1 MWLQQKKRLKGVIWF
16 TTEPDWKIFEELNM
30 KELKELYNKQKQAFL
45 QYSKANQEFKRFFID
60 SAISKAKSAFLS
72 YYNLEEGDVIT
83 LREGLSNNGNDS
95 YTNIGEVSGKLFF
108 KDSELTKIANCYL
121 DHNWNAIY
129 VMFETNNKVAV
140 NSQNISS
147 YEMHDINSF
156 IDSMI
161 LSMFVNQCFLYVQN
175 DELTVMS
182 SVKEY
187 DKFTGFVKD
196 ILKK

>member
-1 MWLQQKKRLKGVIWF
+1 
-16 TTEPDWKIFEELNM
+16 M
-30 KELKELYNKQKQAFL
+30 KELKELYNKQKQAFS
-45 QYSKANQEFKRFFID
+45 QYLKANQEFKQFFID
-60 SAISKAKSAFLS
+60 QAILKAKSAFLS

-83 LREGLSNNGNDS
+83 LKEGMSDSGNNS
-95 YTNIGEVSGKLFF
+95 YLNIGEVSGKLFF
-108 KDSELTKIANCYL
+108 KNSELTKIADCYL
-121 DHNWNAIY
+121 DHNWNSIY
-129 VMFETNNKVAV
+129 VMFETNDKVTV
-140 NSQNISS
+140 NLHNISS

-156 IDSMI
+156 IDSII

>member
-1 MWLQQKKRLKGVIWF
+1 
-16 TTEPDWKIFEELNM
+16 M
-30 KELKELYNKQKQAFL
+30 KELKELYNKQKEAFL
-45 QYSKANQEFKRFFID
+45 QYSKANQEFKKFFID
-60 SAISKAKSAFLS
+60 QAVSKAKSAFLS

-83 LREGLSNNGNDS
+83 LREGLSNNGNNS
-95 YTNIGEVSGKLFF
+95 YTNISKVSGKLFF
-108 KDSELTKIANCYL
+108 KDSQLIELATSYFNYNL
-121 DHNWNAIY
+121 RFVY
-129 VMFETNNKVAV
+129 EMFETEDKIAV
-140 NSQNISS
+140 ISSNISY

-161 LSMFVNQCFLYVQN
+161 IRLFINQFFLHVEN
-175 DELTVMS
+175 NGIEVAMS

>member
-1 MWLQQKKRLKGVIWF
+1 
-16 TTEPDWKIFEELNM
+16 M
-30 KELKELYNKQKQAFL
+30 KELKKLYNKQKQVSL
-45 QYSKANQEFKRFFID
+45 QYLKANQEFKNFFID
-60 SAISKAKSAFLS
+60 QAVSKAKSAFLS
-72 YYNLEEGDVIT
+72 YYNLKEGDVIT
-83 LREGLSNNGNDS
+83 LREGLSDK
-95 YTNIGEVSGKLFF
+95 NINKVSGKLFF
-108 KDSELTKIANCYL
+108 KDSQLIEIADCYL

-140 NSQNISS
+140 NYSQNISS

-161 LSMFVNQCFLYVQN
+161 MALFNNQFFLHVEN
-175 DELTVMS
+175 NGIEVAMS

>member
-1 MWLQQKKRLKGVIWF
+1 
-16 TTEPDWKIFEELNM
+16 M

-45 QYSKANQEFKRFFID
+45 QYSKANQEFKKLFID
-60 SAISKAKSAFLS
+60 EAVSKAKSAFLS

-83 LREGLSNNGNDS
+83 LTEGLLNNGNDKS
-95 YTNIGEVSGKLFF
+95 IKNLCFINIGEVRGKLFF
-108 KDSELTKIANCYL
+108 KDSQLIEIATSYFNRNLPFVY
-121 DHNWNAIY
+121 A
-129 VMFETNNKVAV
+129 MFENKNKIAV

>member
-1 MWLQQKKRLKGVIWF
+1 
-16 TTEPDWKIFEELNM
+16 M
-30 KELKELYNKQKQAFL
+30 KELKELYNKQKQLSL
-45 QYSKANQEFKRFFID
+45 QYSKANQEFENFFID
-60 SAISKAKSAFLS
+60 QAVSKAKSAFLS
-72 YYNLEEGDVIT
+72 YYNLEEGDVVT
-83 LREGLSNNGNDS
+83 LKEGMSDNSNNS
-95 YTNIGEVSGKLFF
+95 YLNIGEVRGKLFF
-108 KDSELTKIANCYL
+108 KDSQLIEIATSYFNRNLPFVY
-121 DHNWNAIY
+121 A
-129 VMFETNNKVAV
+129 MFENKNKIAV

-196 ILKK
+196 ILKR